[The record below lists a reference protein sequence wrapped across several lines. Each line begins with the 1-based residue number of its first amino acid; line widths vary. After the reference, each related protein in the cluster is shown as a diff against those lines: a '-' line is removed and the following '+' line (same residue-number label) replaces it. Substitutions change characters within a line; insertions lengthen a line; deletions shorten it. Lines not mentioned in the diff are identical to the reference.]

1 MMFIPTKEQAELVA
15 QRFGTPTFVTDHGAL
30 VEQVRKMRDAFGNE
44 AKVFYAIKA
53 NYNPHVVKVLK
64 DAGIHGIDAVSL
76 GEIRLALE
84 LGFPPD
90 RIIYTP
96 SNPSTEELRA
106 AEEFGVMQNLGSLS
120 ELKRYATLFPD
131 SAVSVRICPE
141 VGAGEFE
148 QVTTGNVESKF
159 GISLSEVDA
168 AKALADAAGVR
179 ITGVHCH
186 IGSGFYESSAF
197 TKAID
202 AVCAVAE
209 KFPDAMFVDL
219 GGGFGVSYRPEQAG
233 VDVAGLAR
241 AAHEA
246 LADFKGKTGRSLEL
260 YLEPGKYL
268 VSGSTVLLSS
278 ITTIKEKGG
287 KTFVGIDTG
296 FNHLVRPA
304 MYGAYHHI
312 VNVSKTDGAMRPCV
326 VAGNL
331 CETGDILNRDIE
343 LADPEE
349 GNLLAILVAGGY
361 GSSMSSNYNMR
372 ELAAEVLI
380 TNGEPKLTRKRQEY
394 EDMLSLFTSRES
406 R

>member
-1 MMFIPTKEQAELVA
+1 MFVPTKAQAELVA
-15 QRFGTPTFVTDHGAL
+15 ERFGTPTFVTDRDSLLA
-30 VEQVRKMRDAFGNE
+30 QVRKMRDAFGSE
-44 AKVFYAIKA
+44 AKIFYAIKA
-53 NYNPHVVKVLK
+53 NYNPHIVKVLK
-64 DAGIHGIDAVSL
+64 DGGVHGIDAVSL

-84 LGFPPD
+84 LGFLSD

-106 AEEFGVMQNLGSLS
+106 AGEYGVMQNLGSLS
-120 ELKRYATLFPD
+120 ELKRYSELFPG
-131 SAVSVRICPE
+131 SSVSVRICPE
-141 VGAGEFE
+141 AGAGEFE

-159 GISLSEVDA
+159 GISLSEVEE
-168 AKALADAAGVR
+168 AKGIADAAGVR
-179 ITGVHCH
+179 IAGVHCH

-197 TKAID
+197 KKAID

-209 KFPDAMFVDL
+209 KFPDASFIDL
-219 GGGFGVSYRPEQAG
+219 GGGFGVSYRPEQKE
-233 VDVAGLAR
+233 VDIGELSR
-241 AAHEA
+241 AAHGS
-246 LADFKGKTGRSLEL
+246 LAAFAKKTGRTLDL

-268 VSGSTVLLSS
+268 VSASTVLLAKV
-278 ITTIKEKGG
+278 TTIKEKGG
-287 KTFVGIDTG
+287 KTFIGLDTG

-312 VNVSKTDGAMRPCV
+312 VNVSKPGGATRACV

-349 GNLLAILVAGGY
+349 GDLLAILVAGGY

-372 ELAAEVLI
+372 ELAAEALL
-380 TNGEPKLTRKRQEY
+380 TDGEPVLTRKRQEY
-394 EDMLSLFTSRES
+394 EELMELFMPWKDA
-406 R
+406 